1 MIPPDGF
8 ESLGMPAKVVDASV
22 LGALI
27 FREPRAGEAAAL
39 LQGSDLYAPELM
51 AYELTHIAQKK
62 SIEFPEQLGAFQA
75 ALETVLSMDIRW
87 RDARHPA
94 VLRLALETG
103 LTTYDA
109 CYLYLSRLLGAE
121 LATFDER
128 LRRVL

>member
-1 MIPPDGF
+1 
-8 ESLGMPAKVVDASV
+8 MPAKVVDASV

-27 FREPRAGEAAAL
+27 FGEPRAGEAAAL
-39 LQGSDLYAPELM
+39 LEGADLYAPGLM

-62 SIEFPEQLGAFQA
+62 SVQFPDRLNAFQEALEA
-75 ALETVLSMDIRW
+75 ALRMDIRW
-87 RDARHPA
+87 SDVRQSA

-128 LRRVL
+128 LRRVG

>member
-1 MIPPDGF
+1 
-8 ESLGMPAKVVDASV
+8 MPAKVVDASV
-22 LGALI
+22 LGAI
-27 FREPRAGEAAAL
+27 VFREPRAAEAVAL
-39 LQGSDLYAPELM
+39 LQDSDLYAPELM
-51 AYELTHIAQKK
+51 AYELSHIAQKK
-62 SIEFPEQLGAFQA
+62 SILFPSQFNAFQL
-75 ALETVLSMDIRW
+75 ALEAAMSMDIRW

-128 LRRVL
+128 LLRAT

>member
-1 MIPPDGF
+1 MIPQDGF
-8 ESLGMPAKVVDASV
+8 ESSEMPAKVVDASV

-27 FREPRAGEAAAL
+27 FAEAQAGEAAAL
-39 LQGSDLYAPELM
+39 LDCADLYPPGLM

-62 SIEFPEQLGAFQA
+62 SAQFPDQTSAFQE
-75 ALETVLSMDIRW
+75 ALETALLMGIRW
-87 RDARHPA
+87 RDVRHSA

-109 CYLYLSRLLGAE
+109 SYLYLSRLLGAE

-128 LRRVL
+128 LRRVV

>member
-8 ESLGMPAKVVDASV
+8 ESSGMPAKVVDASV

-27 FREPRAGEAAAL
+27 FGEPRAGEAAAL
-39 LQGSDLYAPELM
+39 LEGADLYAPGLM

-62 SIEFPEQLGAFQA
+62 SVQFPDQLNAFQEALEA
-75 ALETVLSMDIRW
+75 ALRMDIRW
-87 RDARHPA
+87 SDVRQSA

-128 LRRVL
+128 LRRVG